1 MTQKEDFMDQWSAED
16 YEIYGQWMRT
26 AEKLRPSQNIV
37 DIRQYS
43 AMLERLT
50 LVWEKEILPTNIEE
64 HLAVKS

>member
-26 AEKLRPSQNIV
+26 AEKLRPSQNIF